1 MKRVYTF
8 KAFFSR
14 VSIDLERST
23 TYSKGIATM
32 RDREKKKKLSRLCHF
47 YRWIRYPAPVI
58 GSRNFSDLS
67 SVCLQRFPIFFH
79 LPQCRDLLFL
89 RRGYVVRKSRQRL
102 ETPVISNFWLTLSNN
117 TIEISFSNCIR
128 IISREITKW
137 ETFSMKGDKLNRE

>member
-8 KAFFSR
+8 KAFLCQ
-14 VSIDLERST
+14 VSIDLKRST

-32 RDREKKKKLSRLCHF
+32 RDGEKKKKKLSRLCHF

-79 LPQCRDLLFL
+79 LRQCRDLLFL
-89 RRGYVVRKSRQRL
+89 RRGYVARKSRQRL
-102 ETPVISNFWLTLSNN
+102 ETPDYIEYFWLTLSNN
-117 TIEISFSNCIR
+117 TIEIFFSNCIR
-128 IISREITKW
+128 IISRIK
-137 ETFSMKGDKLNRE
+137 